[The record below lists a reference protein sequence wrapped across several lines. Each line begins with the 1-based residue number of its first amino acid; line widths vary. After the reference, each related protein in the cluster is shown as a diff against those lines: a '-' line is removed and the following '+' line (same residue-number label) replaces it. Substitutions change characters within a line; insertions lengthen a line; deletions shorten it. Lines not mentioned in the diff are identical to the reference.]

1 MATQVE
7 TTTQVS
13 PVLQRGK
20 KTGQLTWQTWLTEIL
35 KYTILIVMA
44 ASFVFPLYWMAS
56 SAIKND
62 SQIYTIPPIWVPIPA
77 YPQNFYDAWTSY
89 DFNLYAFNSLFR
101 YALPVTLGTTFS
113 SALIAYGFARVRW
126 PGRDILFYLCIA
138 TMMVPFQVTMVPLFI
153 VFKNLDWINSYK
165 PLVIPAFFGNPYFI
179 FLLRQFFRT
188 IPDELSDAARV
199 DGANEFTIFWR
210 IILPLVRSALVVVAL
225 LTFIHSWNEY
235 LTPLIYLN
243 QKDLYPLALGI
254 ENLRRTIFQ
263 VGGSSQWA
271 YPYLMAVSTIVV
283 LPILILFYFAQRAL
297 IEGISVTGLKG

>member
-7 TTTQVS
+7 ATTQAR
-13 PVLQRGK
+13 PALRKEKQA
-20 KTGQLTWQTWLTEIL
+20 GQLSLRAWLIEIL
-35 KYTILIVMA
+35 KYTVLVVMA
-44 ASFVFPLYWMAS
+44 ASFIFPLYWMAS
-56 SAIKND
+56 SAIKSD
-62 SQIYTIPPIWVPIPA
+62 SQIYTIPPIWIPIPA

-101 YALPVTLGTTFS
+101 YALPVTLGTTLS
-113 SALIAYGFARVRW
+113 SALVAYGFARIRW
-126 PGRDILFYLCIA
+126 PGRDILFYICIA

-210 IILPLVRSALVVVAL
+210 IILPLVKSALVVVGL

-243 QKDLYPLALGI
+243 QQDLYPLALGI

-283 LPILILFYFAQRAL
+283 LPILILFYFAQRSL